1 MTPTPPGDS
10 EQEDLVTDLSA
21 KAGAFTPGVLPLTVL
36 PEGGTHPHVS
46 HPEQQ
51 AHRL

>member
-10 EQEDLVTDLSA
+10 EQEGLVTDLSA

-36 PEGGTHPHVS
+36 PEGGKVVCGDY
-46 HPEQQ
+46 E
-51 AHRL
+51 AKYGLL